1 MENKNN
7 QIKMHLYDEKEE
19 KLNTI
24 SHGVAAVLSFI
35 GLVFMIIRISH
46 AEILVVFSMMIF
58 MLSMLSVYSASTIYY
73 GTKNLLK
80 KRIWQKVDHAMV
92 ALIFAGVATP
102 LLLVISSGTVATI
115 MLTLVIFGTALIIG
129 LNLICVQRFKKH
141 CLILHLLVTIF
152 IIIGLIVDGKS
163 VSTMFM
169 RLLYSAFA
177 IIIIGGYFYL
187 NKARKYTHFIWH
199 ITNILSTIL
208 IFFAFY
214 LYAI

>member
-1 MENKNN
+1 MASKQN
-7 QIKMHLYDEKEE
+7 QVKMHLYDAKEE

-35 GLVFMIIRISH
+35 GLIFMIIRISH
-46 AEILVVFSMMIF
+46 SETVVVFSMMIF
-58 MLSMLSVYSASTIYY
+58 MLAMISVYSASTVYH

-115 MLTLVIFGTALIIG
+115 MLTLVIFTTALIIG
-129 LNLICVQRFKKH
+129 LNIICVQRFKKH
-141 CLILHLLVTIF
+141 SLVLHLVVAIF
-152 IIIGLIVDGKS
+152 IILGLIVDGES
-163 VSTMFM
+163 VSTQFM
-169 RLLYSAFA
+169 RLLYSSFA